1 MNGERN
7 IERWRDQLKE
17 TERDIRY
24 RDKLKEIERQTQI
37 KRDRQIEREI
47 HKLKGKYKQ
56 KDGETNW
63 KRDRNK
69 KREKETDTQ
78 KVIERETHVEQ
89 TAN

>member
-24 RDKLKEIERQTQI
+24 RDKLKEIKRQTQI

-56 KDGETNW
+56 IDGQTE
-63 KRDRNK
+63 RQ
-69 KREKETDTQ
+69 KEIQ
-78 KVIERETHVEQ
+78 MRKFPGEEILQVTHVCHVVKV
-89 TAN
+89 